1 MIEAPQVQ
9 SVLSSNNISEK
20 DASRLISK
28 FLVEQKKYIEHN
40 ETDVAPANNTSEED
54 YFDMEDD
61 DNCGTFE
68 EVESRLAGIVRSLS
82 GIKKPV
88 EQTLAPATSPETPEV
103 ADEDQDMESTADE
116 KAKIN
121 QTPVKTEDIAL
132 EQATPVTDKK
142 LKKKLEKEAKKSS
155 KKAKKKAEKE
165 AKKSAKKKRKASDGD
180 TQGSAKKVKIEG

>member
-9 SVLSSNNISEK
+9 YILSSNHISEK

-28 FLVEQKKYIEHN
+28 FLVEQKKYNEHN
-40 ETDVAPANNTSEED
+40 EIDIAPANNTSEEE

-82 GIKKPV
+82 GVKKTV
-88 EQTLAPATSPETPEV
+88 EPTVAPAITPAKHGITE
-103 ADEDQDMESTADE
+103 EDQSVAPTEEQVETDV
-116 KAKIN
+116 I
-121 QTPVKTEDIAL
+121 PIKTEEAAI
-132 EQATPVTDKK
+132 EETTPITDRKS
-142 LKKKLEKEAKKSS
+142 KKKLEKEAKKST

-165 AKKSAKKKRKASDGD
+165 AKKSAKKKRKTSG
-180 TQGSAKKVKIEG
+180 GNSVSAKRVKTEV